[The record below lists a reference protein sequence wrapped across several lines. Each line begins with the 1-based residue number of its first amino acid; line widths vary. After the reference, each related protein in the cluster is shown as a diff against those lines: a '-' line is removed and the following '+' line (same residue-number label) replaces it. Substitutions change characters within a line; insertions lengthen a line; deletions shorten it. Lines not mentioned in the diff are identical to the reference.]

1 VSARHKTATNRAA
14 NVYDVASYSNRH
26 TKRGNLYESK
36 KPNFLSRKWR
46 RTITRRVAISNQLLN
61 QVVVVVVLLLVG
73 RSSSEKH
80 RAPSS
85 QIGLRRNLAE
95 MFIKAVRSPKRCKIG
110 PRLLLRTNIKSHTR
124 FRLVPTSL
132 TLDDLER
139 LKCPSCRNRKV
150 LRRPPE
156 KFEWR

>member
-1 VSARHKTATNRAA
+1 MSARHKTATNRAA

-95 MFIKAVRSPKRCKIG
+95 MFIKAVRSPKRCKVG
-110 PRLLLRTNIKSHTR
+110 PRLLLRTNIKLLWL
-124 FRLVPTSL
+124 FFFLLVDRHQKSL
-132 TLDDLER
+132 GLRR
-139 LKCPSCRNRKV
+139 LKSDWDEIWQKCS
-150 LRRPPE
+150 
-156 KFEWR
+156 

>member
-14 NVYDVASYSNRH
+14 HAYDVASYNNRH

-36 KPNFLSRKWR
+36 KPNFLSKKWR
-46 RTITRRVAISNQLLN
+46 RTTTTWVAISNQFLN
-61 QVVVVVVLLLVG
+61 QVVVVVVVLLLVG
-73 RSSSEKH
+73 RSSSKKP

-95 MFIKAVRSPKRCKIG
+95 MFIKAVRSPKLCKIG
-110 PRLLLRTNIKSHTR
+110 PRLLLRTNRKSHTR

-139 LKCPSCRNRKV
+139 LKRPSCRNSKV

-156 KFEWR
+156 KFE